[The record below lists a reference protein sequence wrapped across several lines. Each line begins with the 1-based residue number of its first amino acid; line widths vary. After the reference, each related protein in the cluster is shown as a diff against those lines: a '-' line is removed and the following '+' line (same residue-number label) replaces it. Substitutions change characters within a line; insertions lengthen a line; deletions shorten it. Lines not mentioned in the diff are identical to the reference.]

1 MLIPS
6 RYGMLS
12 MRGIIFRVLN
22 IILILI
28 IRVKLISWYKIL
40 I

>member
-1 MLIPS
+1 MLILS

-12 MRGIIFRVLN
+12 MRGIIFKVLN